1 MHAAVPNLTH
11 REIIGLLRLRGAE
24 QDWLFAQA
32 RALRRQRFSD
42 AAVVRG
48 VVEVTSVCVQNCTYC
63 PMRRDNR
70 MTRYIYDQDDIATL
84 SRHIRDSDIRV
95 VSLQGGDTPRTT
107 QIVGQAIATIREIFE
122 DDVDILL
129 VLGDKSRDEYAYLRA
144 QGATSYILKH
154 ETSDPRLHLEHRHY
168 PLERR
173 LEHLRHLL
181 TLGYR
186 VGTGTIV
193 GLPGQSLEM
202 LADDVLLAQ
211 SLGVHMC
218 SASPFVPAPATPL
231 AGAPPGDVDLTLNA
245 IAVIRLAMPG
255 AFVPSVSALEHRL
268 PGAQLAGFNAG
279 ANVITVNFTREPDRK
294 DYPIYGVDRFVVE
307 QQYASDVLRKAG
319 LQWH

>member
-1 MHAAVPNLTH
+1 MD
-11 REIIGLLRLRGAE
+11 LLRLRGAE
-24 QDWLFAQA
+24 QAWLFAQA
-32 RALRRQRFSD
+32 RALRHQNFAN

-48 VVEVTSVCVQNCTYC
+48 VIEVTSVCVQNCTYC

-70 MTRYIYDQDDIATL
+70 MTRYIYGADDVVAL
-84 SRHIRDSDIRV
+84 SRDIRASGIRV

-107 QIVGQAIATIREIFE
+107 QIIGQAITAIREIYD

-144 QGATSYILKH
+144 QGASSYILKH
-154 ETSDPRLHLEHRHY
+154 ETSDPRLHLEHRYY
-168 PLERR
+168 PLQRR
-173 LEHLRHLL
+173 LDNLQNLL
-181 TLGYR
+181 ALGYR

-218 SASPFVPAPATPL
+218 SASPFVPAPDTPL
-231 AGAPPGDVDLTLNA
+231 AGAPPGDIDLTLNM
-245 IAVIRLAMPG
+245 IAATRLAMPG
-255 AFVPSVSALEHRL
+255 ALVPSVSALEHRS
-268 PGAQLAGFNAG
+268 PGAQLAGLNAG
-279 ANVITVNFTREPDRK
+279 ANVITVNFTRRPDRR
-294 DYPIYGVDRFVVE
+294 DYPIYGADRFVVE
-307 QQYASDVLRKAG
+307 RQYASEALRKAG